1 MFQSCDFL
9 SFPISFSAK
18 PFLCPEIRARF
29 VQTAPAVRPSACLQS
44 ASQKKKKNCELDDRR
59 AEHTELR
66 RPAADR
72 GALWEVFRKKKGGGE
87 GAAKGHLLSGGAEK
101 NQTAFPFRGVGR
113 GGLCVCVCAKPR
125 PENVSSETNNSLSFY
140 NCPNS
145 SRVPLF

>member
-44 ASQKKKKNCELDDRR
+44 ASQKKTKTVSWT
-59 AEHTELR
+59 TEGPNIRSCDGLR
-66 RPAADR
+66 RTEEHC
-72 GALWEVFRKKKGGGE
+72 GKCSEKKKE
-87 GAAKGHLLSGGAEK
+87 EAKEQRKAICSPVVQRKTKQLSLSVVSAVE
-101 NQTAFPFRGVGR
+101 A
-113 GGLCVCVCAKPR
+113 CVCVCAKPR
-125 PENVSSETNNSLSFY
+125 PKNVSSETNNSLSFY